1 MVRNKTS
8 PQDSAYPDG
17 PTEPATA
24 QQTLDELIA
33 GYVQRLPEKL
43 DAISLATRSL
53 HSEAN
58 TRHALRKLQAL
69 VHKLSGSAGTYNC
82 PAVGTAA
89 RAYEILIDA
98 CIDSG
103 AEPDSA
109 TLDQLGKKLGGLER
123 AVARKLSEHTI
134 PRARSSK

>member
-1 MVRNKTS
+1 MARNKNL
-8 PQDSAYPDG
+8 PQDSDYPDG

-33 GYVQRLPEKL
+33 SYVQRLPEKL

-53 HSEAN
+53 HSGAN

-69 VHKLSGSAGTYNC
+69 VHKLSGSAGTYDC

-89 RAYEILIDA
+89 RAYEILIDT

-109 TLDQLGKKLGGLER
+109 TLDQLGQKLGRLER
-123 AVARKLSEHTI
+123 AVSRKLSEHTT
-134 PRARSSK
+134 PRPRPSK

>member
-1 MVRNKTS
+1 MVRNKKL
-8 PQDSAYPDG
+8 PQGSAYPDG

-24 QQTLDELIA
+24 QQILDELIA
-33 GYVQRLPEKL
+33 SYVQRLPEKL
-43 DAISLATRSL
+43 DAISHATRSL

-58 TRHALRKLQAL
+58 TCHALRKLPAL

-89 RAYEILIDA
+89 RAYEILIDT

-109 TLDQLGKKLGGLER
+109 TLDQLGQKLGRLER
-123 AVARKLSEHTI
+123 AVSRKLSEHTT
-134 PRARSSK
+134 PRPRPSK